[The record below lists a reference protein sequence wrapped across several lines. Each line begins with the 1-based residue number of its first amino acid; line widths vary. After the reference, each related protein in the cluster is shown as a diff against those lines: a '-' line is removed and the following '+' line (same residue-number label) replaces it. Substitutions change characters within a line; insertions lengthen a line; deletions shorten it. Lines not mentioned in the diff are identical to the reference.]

1 MLSAAGLGL
10 AGGLL
15 LSSLGLGKLCG
26 LSVGVLERLPA
37 KLPPEETGV
46 APHQVG
52 VGHLAEGGGLL
63 LAPSRLRLLLLLL
76 LGRRPMALL
85 ATVEPNRRPA
95 DCTRAHAGRGRRGGP
110 LLGGGP
116 CAGLHLHCPRAE
128 LADRFVI
135 MLVGGEEDPHG
146 Y

>member
-10 AGGLL
+10 AGGLR

-85 ATVEPNRRPA
+85 ATVELVG
-95 DCTRAHAGRGRRGGP
+95 RAHLAPEQQLLQIPSLGHYQVVPVRTYFRRW
-110 LLGGGP
+110 
-116 CAGLHLHCPRAE
+116 
-128 LADRFVI
+128 LAHVI
-135 MLVGGEEDPHG
+135 PAPQVSHG
-146 Y
+146 VRSALAHERME